1 MFYLYSKFAQK
12 LKYLSVLNMH
22 HMSHIV
28 EAGVFGPPPSL
39 LDNYDR
45 YFMNLVSKLFDDWRN
60 LGDSLKITTA
70 WLITTDTSK

>member
-1 MFYLYSKFAQK
+1 MFYLYSKFAPKVEQK

-22 HMSHIV
+22 HISHIV

-45 YFMNLVSKLFDDWRN
+45 YFMDLVSKLFDDWRN
-60 LGDSLKITTA
+60 L
-70 WLITTDTSK
+70 WR